1 MDKSFQELE
10 DNFKTYS
17 GLTLAQGQIRVR
29 PGTKNNIRPLMQW
42 VRDKVRTGNDPT
54 QYVFVAGV
62 NTALLIKRYHTHQA
76 WLSKATEKANKT
88 AKPKQFTDKVKW
100 MDWKDSFENFLHMQA
115 GRNGVPLSYIIRSND
130 NAIIRANAEFLDDY
144 VNQAPLNGEQAY
156 ASDASEVH
164 TYIMNFITENPT
176 AEKKILPYLAQNNGR
191 LVDYNALKDHYEGIG
206 ANAKTLVEA
215 EHHATSMFY

>member
-1 MDKSFQELE
+1 MDKSFKELE

-17 GLTLAQGQIRVR
+17 GLTLAQGQIRVS
-29 PGTKNNIRPLMQW
+29 PGGTKNNIRALMQW
-42 VRDKVRTGNDPT
+42 ARDKVRTGNNPAQD
-54 QYVFVAGV
+54 VIVAGV

-76 WLSKATEKANKT
+76 WLSKATEKAKT

-100 MDWKDSFENFLHMQA
+100 MDWKDSFENFLRTQA

-144 VNQAPLNGEQAY
+144 VNQAY
-156 ASDASEVH
+156 ASDTSEVH

-215 EHHATSMFY
+215 EHHVTRMFY